1 MDIPA
6 LSMNMAQ
13 SNLLTDVGTAVL
25 AKTMD
30 QAEAVSASLTD
41 MLDAAAMELSVNPAV
56 GGNIDISV

>member
-1 MDIPA
+1 M
-6 LSMNMAQ
+6 SMAQ

>member
-6 LSMNMAQ
+6 LSMSMAQ
-13 SNLLTDVGTAVL
+13 ANLLTDVGTAVL

-30 QAEAVSASLTD
+30 QAKAVSASLTD

>member
-6 LSMNMAQ
+6 LSMSMAQ
-13 SNLLTDVGTAVL
+13 TNLLTDVGTAVL

-41 MLDAAAMELSVNPAV
+41 MLDSAAMELSVNPDI